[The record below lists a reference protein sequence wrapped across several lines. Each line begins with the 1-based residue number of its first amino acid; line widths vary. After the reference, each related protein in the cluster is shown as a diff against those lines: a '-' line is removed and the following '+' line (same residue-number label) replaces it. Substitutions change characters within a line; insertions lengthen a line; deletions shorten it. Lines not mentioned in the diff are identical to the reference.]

1 MPSTPP
7 SADRRPVRR
16 TPSPTGTATTTLAAK
31 PGWRPLAWVLLV
43 GGLLGEAAA
52 LILTV
57 EKYRLALDPGYITS
71 CDLNPVL
78 SCGSIMTTPQASA
91 FGIPNSLLGV
101 AGFAVVATVG
111 AALLAGARTANWF
124 WAGLQIGVTAGF
136 AFVHWLIWQSLYVI
150 GALCPYC
157 MLVWVVTATVF
168 WYVTLASLDRWA
180 RTPRAQRLAATLRG
194 YQAVPIVAWVAAIAL
209 LIAVRFWEYWRT
221 LL

>member
-1 MPSTPP
+1 M
-7 SADRRPVRR
+7 
-16 TPSPTGTATTTLAAK
+16 TAAVSVVVPA
-31 PGWRPLAWVLLV
+31 WRPLAWVLLV

-57 EKYRLALDPGYITS
+57 EKYRLAADPGYITS

-78 SCGSIMTTPQASA
+78 SCGSIMATPQASA

-111 AALLAGARTANWF
+111 AALLAGARPAAWF

-136 AFVHWLIWQSLYVI
+136 LFVHWLIWQSLYVI

-157 MLVWVVTATVF
+157 MLVWVVTAAVF
-168 WYVTLASLDRWA
+168 WSVTLASLGRWG
-180 RTPRAQRLAATLRG
+180 RTPRAQRVAARLRG
-194 YQAVPIVAWVAAIAL
+194 YQAVPVVAWVAAVAV
-209 LIAVRFWEYWRT
+209 LIVVRFWEYWRT